1 MKKPKTS
8 WYAVYVKSR
17 SEKKV
22 AIEFEYSNVNY
33 YLPLIKRL
41 KRWSDRNK
49 WVEEPLFR
57 SYIFVN
63 IEQRDYFKVL
73 QIQGAVKYISFEGHA
88 VPVPESQINAIKY
101 YLEETDPENIDDSK
115 WQKGTK
121 VEVISG
127 SMTGLS
133 GELIEIR
140 GKKTV
145 KVEIE
150 AIGTSLLIHI
160 PKSKLKIL

>member
-1 MKKPKTS
+1 MSTSNTS

-17 SEKKV
+17 AEKKV
-22 AIEFEYSNVNY
+22 AIEFDYEKVNY
-33 YLPLIKRL
+33 YLPLVKKL
-41 KRWSDRNK
+41 KQWSDRKK

-63 IEQRDYFKVL
+63 IKQLDYYKIL
-73 QIQGAVKYISFEGHA
+73 QIPGTVKYITFEGRA
-88 VPVPESQINAIKY
+88 VPIPEAQINAIKY
-101 YLEETDPENIDDSK
+101 YLEENDPENLDDSK
-115 WQKGTK
+115 WEKGIK
-121 VEVISG
+121 IEIISG
-127 SMTGLS
+127 SMAGLT
-133 GELIEIR
+133 GELIEVR

-150 AIGTSLLIHI
+150 AIGSTLLIHV

>member
-1 MKKPKTS
+1 MSKSSKL

-17 SEKKV
+17 AEKKV
-22 AIEFEYSNVNY
+22 AVEFEYESIDH
-33 YLPLIKRL
+33 YLPLIKKL
-41 KRWSDRNK
+41 KQWSDRKK

-63 IEQRDYFKVL
+63 IEQKDYFKVL
-73 QIQGAVKYISFEGHA
+73 QVPGTVKYISFERKA
-88 VPVPESQINAIKY
+88 VIIPEEQINAIKY
-101 YLEETDPENIDDSK
+101 YLEESDPQNIDEAK
-115 WQKGTK
+115 WQKGIK

-127 SMTGLS
+127 SMAGLV
-133 GELIEIR
+133 GELIEVQ

-150 AIGTSLLIHI
+150 AIGSTLLIHVS
-160 PKSKLKIL
+160 KNKLKII